1 MKKGKVESDL
11 ICIKVERDIY
21 KYINTPTSLYKCIE
35 KGLNA
40 IYWMHNNDY
49 LCDWE
54 SDGGLV
60 VKGVSIYTYFNCL
73 TLLHEKVYMNYLC
86 DLKKLRPSKLKE
98 RIHLSQLIKFKRNR
112 LTSCNTHEFTRR
124 KVSF

>member
-1 MKKGKVESDL
+1 MKKGNVESDL
-11 ICIKVERDIY
+11 ICIKIERDIY
-21 KYINTPTSLYKCIE
+21 KYINTPTSLYKCVE

-54 SDGGLV
+54 LDGGPV

-86 DLKKLRPSKLKE
+86 DLKKTKT
-98 RIHLSQLIKFKRNR
+98 IK
-112 LTSCNTHEFTRR
+112 TQR
-124 KVSF
+124 KNPFVPTN